1 MKKESKPRN
10 AKGRPILIK
19 EEEPPKKLVNF
30 RLSLADKELMERF
43 ADAGRLS
50 LTGLIRGMLRME
62 RSRLADI
69 QDRIKEKRNEL
80 SDLFKLENA
89 ERERLQSLELG
100 ISEEE

>member
-1 MKKESKPRN
+1 MKKENKPRN

-19 EEEPPKKLVNF
+19 EKEPPKKLVNF
-30 RLSLADKELMERF
+30 RVSLADKELMERL

-50 LTGLIRGMLRME
+50 LAGLIRGMLRME
-62 RSRLADI
+62 RSRVEEI

-80 SDLFKLENA
+80 KDLFKLENA

>member
-1 MKKESKPRN
+1 MCNKEKWVIIVKYSP
-10 AKGRPILIK
+10 IK

-30 RLSLADKELMERF
+30 RLSLADKELMERL

-80 SDLFKLENA
+80 NDLFKLENA